1 MPYRKSQL
9 ATPHYIQVIRDEM
22 NVIMNEALKD
32 DTTYER
38 TEELH
43 KRTKELAYKKRQ
55 ILDAM
60 RKHYDRRTFAQ
71 LFFEWYYEED
81 E

>member
-1 MPYRKSQL
+1 MPYRVSPL
-9 ATPHYIQVIRDEM
+9 PYPHYIQVIHDKLLLL
-22 NVIMNEALKD
+22 VNESSACDSISRLREIGKQID
-32 DTTYER
+32 
-38 TEELH
+38 
-43 KRTKELAYKKRQ
+43 ELANLKKQ